1 MSNLILAAAAVVTL
15 FVTLYVAFAPILGV
29 ILPALGAL
37 K

>member
-1 MSNLILAAAAVVTL
+1 MSNIIMAAAAVITL
-15 FVTLYVAFAPILGV
+15 FSALYLAFAPILGV